1 MLKNFYMIKWGADF
15 NDNYNYGADIR
26 FVELDY
32 VRFSS
37 PLMPSGTPIK
47 TWHSRTEYHESRK
60 SPMLPLLENGQ
71 TYEIQV
77 KAEFDNDDAVQ
88 VEIEFFDINN
98 DVIDKLYFQEL
109 GGAFT
114 YPDDAM
120 SYKVQLVNKKH
131 QYMLF
136 KYLTIA
142 DEALTNSCRISYME
156 KLNLIQV
163 KEKHG
168 AEQTKNEIVVLKN
181 AKYITSLTLGENTNY
196 YFLLGNTNEAILL
209 PAAVYIY
216 NQMRR
221 SSRQET
227 IDILRGPCFNSLT
240 QSYRNVPKALN
251 ILIPASQL
259 INMPKEPV
267 KKVSDLKRKSDVNQL
282 AYSILEKVVLERKKS
297 KPGSAV
303 LENETRGE
311 AN

>member
-1 MLKNFYMIKWGADF
+1 MKNFYMIKWGADF

-77 KAEFDNDDAVQ
+77 KAEFDNEEAVQ
-88 VEIEFFDINN
+88 VEIEFYDINN
-98 DVIDKLYFQEL
+98 DVIDKLYFQDL
-109 GGAFT
+109 GGLFT
-114 YPDDAM
+114 YPENAM

-142 DEALTNSCRISYME
+142 DEALTKRCRMKYIE

-163 KEKHG
+163 KENKA
-168 AEQTKNEIVVLKN
+168 AEQTKYEIVVLKN
-181 AKYITSLTLGENTNY
+181 AKYITSLTLKENTNY
-196 YFLLGNTNEAILL
+196 FFLLGNTNESILL
-209 PAAVYIY
+209 PAAGYIY
-216 NQMRR
+216 DRIGR
-221 SSRQET
+221 SSQQNLV
-227 IDILRGPCFNSLT
+227 DIMRGPCFNSLT
-240 QSYRNVPKALN
+240 QSYRNLPRALN
-251 ILIPASQL
+251 LLIPASQVS
-259 INMPKEPV
+259 NMPKESM
-267 KKVSDLKRKSDVNQL
+267 KQLSDLKRKSDVNRL
-282 AYSILEKVVLERKKS
+282 ASSILEKVVSERNNTKQ
-297 KPGSAV
+297 GNAAV
-303 LENETRGE
+303 ENETRGE
-311 AN
+311 TN